1 MYVNFQ
7 IIQLVTKATYIM
19 TLGSEMVPF
28 KVKTSSWH
36 PQQMFTSELLFH
48 SIDLM
53 STFSEAL
60 SPSLLWIVH
69 NLLFKEMNQLN
80 KCCG

>member
-28 KVKTSSWH
+28 KVITSSWH

-53 STFSEAL
+53 STIPDAL
-60 SPSLLWIVH
+60 LPIFFM
-69 NLLFKEMNQLN
+69 NLT
-80 KCCG
+80 